1 MSRGMRRVAR
11 HFETHPHVARVIE
24 PPSRIHLHSNRA
36 RGVARGAQARPRLG
50 EHGFRR
56 HASLFDLG
64 RAHALRRGALVAEDA
79 RLERVVGPRVRR
91 RVGGSLHQREGG
103 DERGMA
109 RGEDEGGGGAHAESD
124 EEDGADVEVELED
137 ESDGVGGERA
147 RGVGG
152 RRGPLTVAVAAGVG
166 GDDAMAS
173 RRERTGDGSQGSAG
187 LSEVVEEEDPEGG
200 ALGSPRVYADAET
213 GGQVDEKDGV
223 GRRAR
228 GDGRRRARDHSASTN
243 AGTRPGEEVRLETI
257 ERLASRAASPSA
269 GCGSTPGN
277 ARGSR
282 GGAGGGS
289 ATVVVDE
296 RSSWSSSFAGSASR
310 SAVSS
315 SVSIAESPR
324 RVDATP
330 DARVRV
336 KRRARGAA
344 SIVSRARNR
353 TRE

>member
-11 HFETHPHVARVIE
+11 RFETHPHVARVIE

-36 RGVARGAQARPRLG
+36 RGVARGAQARPRLR
-50 EHGFRR
+50 ECDFRR
-56 HASLFDLG
+56 NASLFDLG

-91 RVGGSLHQREGG
+91 RVRGSLHQREGG

-187 LSEVVEEEDPEGG
+187 LSEVVEEEDGG
-200 ALGSPRVYADAET
+200 RSRVPRRRDAET
-213 GGQVDEKDGV
+213 GGQVDEKDRV
-223 GRRAR
+223 RRRAR
-228 GDGRRRARDHSASTN
+228 GDGRRRARPPASTN